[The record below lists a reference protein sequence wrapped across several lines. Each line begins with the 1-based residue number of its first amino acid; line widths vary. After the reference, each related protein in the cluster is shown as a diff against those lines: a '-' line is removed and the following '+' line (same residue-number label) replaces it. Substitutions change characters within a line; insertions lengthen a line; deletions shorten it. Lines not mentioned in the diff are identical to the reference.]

1 MTGKHAFARMCLVAA
16 VVTAAATGCTGDGD
30 SGDDGGPGGRA
41 GAAPPTWQQEL
52 RVTDALQRLTKRC
65 MNRHG
70 FTYWEDRT
78 LTLRESRPVRYVQD
92 DVAWARTY
100 GYGGPV
106 EAKNERTR
114 LHHPN
119 AAYRQRLSAGR
130 RAAFDRALDGGD
142 DARTL
147 SVRLPGTGTEVGKR
161 VGGCSAEAEEA
172 LYGDPATWFRA
183 ARTATGL
190 RALYGEDLMRDR
202 ELTAAVRAWSR
213 CMRGAGLA
221 HADPQ
226 AARDAIRA
234 NTARL
239 GPARADEAFAL
250 ERRTA
255 VADARCAREADL
267 RSVVAAREAHYVD
280 RLRDRY
286 GDALDTYERLQRQA
300 YDRAVRIVPP
310 RA

>member
-1 MTGKHAFARMCLVAA
+1 MTGKRALARVWLVAA
-16 VVTAAATGCTGDGD
+16 VVTAAATGCT
-30 SGDDGGPGGRA
+30 SGGGGEGSGGGA
-41 GAAPPTWQQEL
+41 GRGSGPEPLTWQQEL
-52 RVTDALQRLTKRC
+52 RVADALQRLTKRC

-92 DVAWARTY
+92 DMAWARTY
-100 GYGGPV
+100 GYGAPV

-114 LHHPN
+114 LHNPN
-119 AAYRQRLSAGR
+119 AAYRRGLSAAA
-130 RAAFDRALDGGD
+130 RAAFDEALDGGG
-142 DARTL
+142 DARTV
-147 SVRLPGTGTEVGKR
+147 SARLPGGAQVGKR
-161 VGGCSAEAEEA
+161 VGGCTAEAEEA
-172 LYGDPATWFRA
+172 LYGDPAAWFRA
-183 ARTATGL
+183 AKTATGL
-190 RALYGEDLMRDR
+190 RALYGEDLMRDER
-202 ELTAAVRAWSR
+202 LTAAVRAWSQ
-213 CMRGAGLA
+213 CMKGAGLA
-221 HADPQ
+221 YADPQ
-226 AARDAIRA
+226 AARDAIRV

-255 VADARCAREADL
+255 VADAGCAREADL
-267 RSVVAAREAHYVD
+267 RSVAAAREAHYVD

-286 GDALDTYERLQRQA
+286 GDSLDTYERLQRQA